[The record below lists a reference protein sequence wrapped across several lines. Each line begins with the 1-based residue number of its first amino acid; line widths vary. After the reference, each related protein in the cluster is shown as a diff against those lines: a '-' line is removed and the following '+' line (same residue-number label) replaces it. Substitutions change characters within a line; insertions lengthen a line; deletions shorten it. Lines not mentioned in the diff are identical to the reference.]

1 MTVMLGAGGLALAA
15 LLVALMGY
23 AIQRGATCTV
33 VAVREIVERRRAT
46 RLAALVEAALWV
58 SGGLVVAS
66 ALGASM
72 ATPLDHRLTLGA
84 VAGGALL
91 GLGAWLAGACVFGAI
106 ARLGS
111 GEWAYGAVPLGFFA
125 GCVAAAQLGWLMPP
139 MALAAHS
146 PFAGAPGWAALA
158 VLAAAALRIAALV
171 RSGGWRHGPEHGSLW
186 HPHSATIVIALAFVF
201 VLFLAGP
208 WAYTDLLAGFAA
220 GRADSL
226 GPQLLLFAALLGGA
240 ILGGARAGLLKARMP
255 RADTVLRC
263 FAGGALMALGGL
275 LVPGSNDGLVLIGAP
290 NLHLYACVALAAM
303 VAAIG
308 AAVVLE
314 GQARLSVTKL

>member
-1 MTVMLGAGGLALAA
+1 MLGAAALLAAA

-58 SGGLVVAS
+58 SGGLLVAH

-91 GLGAWLAGACVFGAI
+91 GLGAWLAGACVFGAV

-111 GEWAYGAVPLGFFA
+111 GEWAFAAVPAGFFA
-125 GCVAAAQLGWLMPP
+125 GCLLAARLGWLMPP
-139 MALAAHS
+139 MALGAAS
-146 PFAGAPGWAALA
+146 PFAAAPSWRAPRVLGAAVLRAALF
-158 VLAAAALRIAALV
+158 VL
-171 RSGGWRHGPEHGSLW
+171 SGRWRHDAGQRSLW
-186 HPHSATIVIALAFVF
+186 HPHAATIVIALAFVF
-201 VLFLAGP
+201 VLFFAGP
-208 WAYTDLLAGFAA
+208 WAYTDLLAGLAA
-220 GRADSL
+220 GRADSAA
-226 GPQLLLFAALLGGA
+226 PQLLLFAALIAGAMLGGW
-240 ILGGARAGLLKARMP
+240 RAGRLALRMP
-255 RADTVLRC
+255 EPAAVLRC

-275 LVPGSNDGLVLIGAP
+275 LVPGSNDALVLLGLP
-290 NLHLYACVALAAM
+290 NLHLYAWVAFAAM
-303 VAAIG
+303 VTAIG
-308 AAVVLE
+308 AALALE
-314 GQARLSVTKL
+314 QALQARTSVTKL